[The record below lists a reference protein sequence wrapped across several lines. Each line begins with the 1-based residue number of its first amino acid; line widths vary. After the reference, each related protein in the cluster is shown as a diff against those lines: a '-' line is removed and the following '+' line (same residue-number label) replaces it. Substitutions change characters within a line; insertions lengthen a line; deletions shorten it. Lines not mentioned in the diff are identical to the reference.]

1 MSILSYIKSWANYIP
16 AKVAYERGF
25 YEGGKITATN
35 KDFWNANSDF
45 ETTAVADRD
54 RLRARARWLS
64 ANNPIM
70 DNIDN
75 AIINNVIGNGITLQS
90 ITGKKKFD
98 ESVEER
104 FKLWSSNPKACDSTG
119 RFTFSNM
126 QRLILKTRMVDGE
139 IYIYKR
145 ITKEGLKLQLL
156 EADALDAGR
165 QDGGIE
171 LDNAG
176 SPAKYHFIDAQNK
189 PFAINAEHIINY
201 YMAERATQYR
211 GVSEYKQ
218 SIIDI
223 KNFSAFQSAS
233 IQGARA
239 RANIAY
245 TVTTT
250 GGGGN
255 PYGGN
260 LDTKLQDVNGVS
272 VMYMN
277 QGEKMEK
284 LDPDSVATD
293 YVQFSENT
301 IRLIATARK
310 VSYEL
315 AFRDYSKVNFASS
328 RASLLQDFKRFDLE
342 QTHLTDYILND
353 IFKAWLEVEIL
364 SGNIKASGFEKDT
377 TKWVK
382 PKWIMPKRDLVD
394 PLKEITAIE
403 KKINLNLTCETDV
416 ANANGE
422 DYEEI
427 LKKKAREIELK
438 EQYGIPDYTLIED
451 TSDVN
456 DSGKTDLDEQLSG
469 GESNLNSKKGN
480 NDE

>member
-1 MSILSYIKSWANYIP
+1 MSIFTYVKSLALHPFN
-16 AKVAYERGF
+16 KAYTRGF
-25 YEGGKITATN
+25 YEGGKVTATN
-35 KDFWNANSDF
+35 KDFWNATSDF

-98 ESVEER
+98 ETVEER
-104 FKLWSSNPKACDSTG
+104 FKLWSSTPNLCDSRG
-119 RFTFSNM
+119 MLTFPNM
-126 QRLILKTRMVDGE
+126 QRLILKSRMVDGE
-139 IYIYKR
+139 IFIYKR
-145 ITKEGLKLQLL
+145 ITKEGLQLQLI
-156 EADALDAGR
+156 EADALNAGR

-171 LDNAG
+171 IDNAG
-176 SPAKYHFIDAQNK
+176 RPIKFHFLDAQNK
-189 PFAINAEHIINY
+189 PFVISAEYIINY
-201 YMAERATQYR
+201 FMAERATQYR

-255 PYGGN
+255 PYGAN
-260 LDTKLQDVNGVS
+260 LNDETKVQDVNGVS
-272 VMYMN
+272 VMYMGA
-277 QGEKMEK
+277 GEKMEK

-342 QTHLTDYILND
+342 QTHLTDYILNN
-353 IFKAWLEVEIL
+353 IFESWLSVEIL
-364 SGNIKASGFEKDT
+364 RGMIKASGYENDPV
-377 TKWVK
+377 KWLK

-438 EQYGIPDYTLIED
+438 KEYGIPDYTLIED
-451 TSDVN
+451 S
-456 DSGKTDLDEQLSG
+456 SGEGDTDLDEQMSG
-469 GESNLNSKKGN
+469 GESDLNSKKGKK
-480 NDE
+480 DE